1 MITLYLGLGKGDVGK
16 FELNSTNELLDYL
29 EKFKQYDRVWLCS
42 GKSPNTEI
50 VITESIEVVQ
60 QAIAHDNWDVS
71 LEKNSELHIHEY
83 GSYEDAYKVAL
94 DMREGN
100 SKCYNN

>member
-1 MITLYLGLGKGDVGK
+1 MITLHLGIGKGDVK
-16 FELNSTNELLDYL
+16 RFELRSTNELLDYL

-42 GKSPNTEI
+42 GKSPESEI
-50 VITESIEVVQ
+50 VITQSIDVIL

-71 LEKNSELHIHEY
+71 LTRNSELHIHEY
-83 GSYEDAYKVAL
+83 ESYEDAYKVAL

-100 SKCYNN
+100 EKCYNK